1 MSMLE
6 KLTIR
11 GIRNFG
17 VDAEDEQVMNRLNS
31 LIRSCLRLLFSFFG
45 IFIF

>member
-6 KLTIR
+6 RLNIR

-17 VDAEDEQVMNRLNS
+17 VDAEDEQVNYLSMWNFFSNF
-31 LIRSCLRLLFSFFG
+31 LIH
-45 IFIF
+45 